1 MKKTWEKRIRKLESI
16 LQSHARPHLIFRYG
30 PIRYLPPGT
39 GGERHMAI
47 AKSEPT
53 ALVNVEHC
61 EFEERMGPA
70 PAAHHGLSF
79 TVYLSAEDQ
88 NGNAR

>member
-1 MKKTWEKRIRKLESI
+1 MKKAWEKRIRKLESA
-16 LQSHARPHLIFRYG
+16 LQSRARPHEIFRYG
-30 PIRYLPPGT
+30 RIRYLPLGT

-53 ALVNVEHC
+53 ALANVEQC

-70 PAAHHGLSF
+70 PEAHQGLSF
-79 TVYLSAEDQ
+79 TVYLSVEDQ
-88 NGNAR
+88 NGNSR

>member
-1 MKKTWEKRIRKLESI
+1 MKKAWEKRIRKLESA
-16 LQSHARPHLIFRYG
+16 LQSRSRPPVVFRYG
-30 PIRYLPPGT
+30 HVGYLPRGT
-39 GGERHMAI
+39 GGERHLAI

-53 ALVNVEHC
+53 ALANVEHC

-70 PAAHHGLSF
+70 PQALHGLNF

-88 NGNAR
+88 SGNPP